1 MNRLV
6 IMTVGTSLLANKGGA
21 DRAGCDAIQHL
32 NQAAVR
38 LSQNPSNGARRLDV
52 LNRLRGLDPEDEFG
66 LRAGDRRKTDRLPAE
81 LSYLYILLRD
91 RTEHG
96 TLTHV
101 VLLPSDTPEGEACA
115 DVIAQYLGPEEE
127 RHENWPA
134 APLTVEMEPPD
145 SLSGLQVEDAEK
157 FRTKGIPNLV
167 CAIRR
172 HALAEEN
179 GVLKWDEVILNFT
192 GGFKAAIPY
201 ETFAATLLE
210 RPGVRVHYL
219 FEATPDI
226 LELPQYPIGLD
237 FPRWHRHDMMLR
249 AAWERPE
256 LYRVPDERMQAIQDA
271 GAKPVDGSLEAVL
284 RGRYEAQLARDPLQD
299 YSAAVIDHFVTD
311 AGLNAR
317 LKRILPAVG
326 PLLWMGDKISMAA
339 DHAARHHHN
348 LLEFA
353 QVLLTPLPPQFLS
366 QEERFVLLAALMLHD
381 CGHTLDAL
389 PLDGDENR
397 LIPLFP
403 LEVRGYH
410 HFLAYRRLTTRE
422 LAEDVG
428 WDPSADLAE
437 AVAWLCFYHRK
448 KTGWDERGPASG
460 CPFWQPDPAER
471 TVLEAATRFDDIDLP
486 TLVALLRII
495 DGCDNQSRR
504 VGPNPLPDMMQRLF
518 ATDARTHR
526 ARVVQLLPAAKAAH
540 PNDDF
545 VTGVGNW
552 LDDGGAPPKVPAETR
567 ARMARCHSPEAALW
581 TALAREVDECG
592 LRSNQFVHFLKH
604 QGVRSV
610 RILPQQRFKAAE
622 RWDFAIELEP
632 DGDRLMRKNREER
645 EQLLIDDGELAARPE
660 NAQEI
665 GGKSTVRDWIW
676 EEVAGEFEEKALN
689 YLATR
694 AGVPITLCM
703 RWTDGLG
710 DPARQCFHGQPK
722 DH

>member
-6 IMTVGTSLLANKGGA
+6 IMTVGTSLLENRGGN
-21 DRAGCDAIQHL
+21 DRAGCRLIMRL
-32 NQAAVR
+32 NDEATR
-38 LSQNPSNGARRLDV
+38 LSARGGAEALRDPV
-52 LNRLRGLDPEDEFG
+52 LTALLALDPDHEFG
-66 LRAGDRRKTDRLPAE
+66 LRPGDRKRTDRLPAE
-81 LSYLYILLRD
+81 LSYLYVLLRD
-91 RTEHG
+91 RTEAG

-115 DVIAQYLGPEEE
+115 AIIADYLAPDAH
-127 RHENWPA
+127 RHENWPV
-134 APLTVEMEPPD
+134 APLTVEVEPRAN
-145 SLSGLQVEDAEK
+145 LTGLQVEDAEN
-157 FRTKGIPNLV
+157 FRAEGIPNLV

-179 GVLKWDEVILNFT
+179 GARRWDEVILNFT

-237 FPRWHRHDMMLR
+237 FPLWHRHDMMLR
-249 AAWERPE
+249 AAWERPN
-256 LYRVPDERMQAIQDA
+256 LYRVPDERMQPIQDA
-271 GAKPVDGSLEAVL
+271 GARPVDGSLEAVL
-284 RGRYEAQLARDPLQD
+284 RERYEAQLARDPLQD
-299 YSAAVIDHFVTD
+299 YSEAVIDHFVTD
-311 AGLNAR
+311 AGPNER

-353 QVLLTPLPPQFLS
+353 QVLLTPLGDFLS
-366 QEERFVLLAALMLHD
+366 EQERFVLLAALMLHD

-389 PLDGDENR
+389 PLDGKEDR
-397 LIPLFP
+397 LIPLFAS
-403 LEVRGYH
+403 EVRGYH
-410 HFLAYRRLTTRE
+410 HFLAFRRLTTRE

-428 WDPSADLAE
+428 WDPDGDLSE

-448 KTGWDERGPASG
+448 QTGWDERGSASE
-460 CPFWQPDPAER
+460 CPFWQPEPATH
-471 TVLEAATRFDDIDLP
+471 TVLDAGERFRDDIDLP
-486 TLVALLRII
+486 KLVALLRII

-504 VGPNPLPDMMQRLF
+504 VGPNPLPAMMQRLF

-526 ARVVQLLPAAKAAH
+526 ARVEELLPAAEAAH
-540 PNDDF
+540 RGDDF
-545 VTGVGNW
+545 ITQVRNW
-552 LDDGGAPPKVPAETR
+552 LDHGAAPPQAPAETR
-567 ARMARCHSPEAALW
+567 TRMARCPSPEAALW
-581 TALAREVDECG
+581 TALAREVDECR

-604 QGVRSV
+604 QGVRAV
-610 RILPQQRFKAAE
+610 RILPEESFAAGQ
-622 RWDFAIELEP
+622 RWDFAVELEP
-632 DGDRLMRKNREER
+632 DGDRLLRKNREEGG
-645 EQLLIDDGELAARPE
+645 ELLIDDRELAARPE

-665 GGKSTVRDWIW
+665 GGKPTVRDWIW
-676 EEVAGEFEEKALN
+676 EEVAGEFEAKALN

-694 AGVPITLCM
+694 AGVPITLRM
-703 RWTDGLG
+703 RWTDGRG
-710 DPARQCFHGQPK
+710 NPAEQCFRGEPET
-722 DH
+722 